1 VRGWFWSRKPATPAP
16 VTIAPEDRLIAAWWG
31 YTPEQWV
38 ALPHDVQREKRDTV
52 TWARTA

>member
-1 VRGWFWSRKPATPAP
+1 VRGWFRSRKPAIVQP
-16 VTIAPEDRLIAAWWG
+16 IQIEPEDRLIAAWWG
-31 YTPEQWV
+31 YTEQQWV

>member
-1 VRGWFWSRKPATPAP
+1 MRGWFRFRKPATPAP
-16 VTIAPEDRLIAAWWG
+16 VTIAPEDKLIAAWWG

-38 ALPHDVQREKRDTV
+38 ALPHDVQREKRNTV